1 MAGWGAAAA
10 GLASAWMGSRANR
23 KNREEARKDR
33 EFQERMSNT
42 AVQRRM
48 ADLKAAGIN
57 PLLAGR
63 HEATTPGGR
72 ATAPMQNILGSP
84 QVQAATAVANLKKI
98 KADTA
103 LQNAKTSV
111 LGPAESIGDEV
122 KTTVDKG
129 IEMVD
134 GIEGTFTK
142 TGEFFGHSAAKANQ
156 WRINRRD
163 QREQK
168 IQEIRAAKTQEQM
181 ERNLSQLA
189 EDYAR
194 LNQEKSKYLQRD
206 QKVPDNIT
214 RKIRERKLQIQMQ
227 QQDLRRNKR

>member
-10 GLASAWMGSRANR
+10 GLASAWAGSRANR
-23 KNREEARKDR
+23 KNRQEAQKDR
-33 EFQERMSNT
+33 QWQERMSNT

-63 HEATTPGGR
+63 HEASTPGGR

-103 LQNAKTSV
+103 LQHAKTSV
-111 LGPAESIGDEV
+111 LGPAESVADEV
-122 KTTVDKG
+122 KVTVDKG

-134 GIEGTFTK
+134 GIEGAFNK
-142 TGEFFGHSAAKANQ
+142 VGDFFGHSAAKANQ
-156 WRINRRD
+156 WRINRSQ
-163 QREQK
+163 QRENL
-168 IQEIRAAKTQEQM
+168 IQEKRQAKITDQG
-181 ERNLSQLA
+181 ERRLSQLA
-189 EDYAR
+189 EDFAR

-206 QKVPDNIT
+206 EKVPQHILD
-214 RKIRERKLQIQMQ
+214 KIKQRKLQIKMQ
-227 QQDLRRNKR
+227 QW